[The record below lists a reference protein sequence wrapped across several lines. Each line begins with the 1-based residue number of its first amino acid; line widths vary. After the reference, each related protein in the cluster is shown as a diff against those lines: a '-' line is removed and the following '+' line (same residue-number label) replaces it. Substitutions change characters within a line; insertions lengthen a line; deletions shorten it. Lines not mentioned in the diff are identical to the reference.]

1 MILIVLMMAYDD
13 DECTAR
19 QCQVAVAP
27 TLSGFNDDDD
37 DYDDERL
44 EDGVNDGDE

>member
-1 MILIVLMMAYDD
+1 MLMMAYDD
-13 DECTAR
+13 DECTAQ

-27 TLSGFNDDDD
+27 TLSGLNDD
-37 DYDDERL
+37 DYDDDDRI

>member
-1 MILIVLMMAYDD
+1 MLMMAYDD
-13 DECTAR
+13 ECFVR

-27 TLSGFNDDDD
+27 TLSGFNDDD
-37 DYDDERL
+37 YDDDDRI